1 MDSEGLGNERAW
13 PQLMAVPLVL
23 PSAQD
28 GERVARG

>member
-1 MDSEGLGNERAW
+1 MDSKGLSDKQAW

-28 GERVARG
+28 SEWVARG